1 MSMKRAASSTDN
13 TSLALSRLSSTASM
27 RFWSSSI
34 CLCRRLSFRTFFLL
48 YHISSSLVC
57 YLPLWLSDGYRQ
69 PYFDLLQSENWA
81 QRYIKAFRQ
90 GACENYNSFFNTIQ
104 NSMRTK
110 GTCEALAVVS
120 SAQKSTFHYHQSQ
133 LSSDHF
139 LFQNQSLYVK

>member
-1 MSMKRAASSTDN
+1 M
-13 TSLALSRLSSTASM
+13 
-27 RFWSSSI
+27 
-34 CLCRRLSFRTFFLL
+34 
-48 YHISSSLVC
+48 
-57 YLPLWLSDGYRQ
+57 WLSDGYCQ